1 MQRDFYFSK
10 VRLFFL
16 SGLVLLLILVFSA
29 ALIVMAGSPEG
40 NIGELIFVGL
50 IDLLLVFC
58 LYLMGKNFSSKE
70 ANVTVSDEGL
80 TIRGP
85 GGPGFMP
92 WEEIDGVLPYEVHN
106 NKLLG
111 IVLKDEEKYIES
123 LPKNK
128 QRLARLNIKTGF
140 PAFNIG
146 LSNIKHK
153 KELVDLLIE
162 MKIPFYVPSTGKEPL
177 DHENT
182 SAH

>member
-1 MQRDFYFSK
+1 MKRDFYFSR
-10 VRLFFL
+10 VRLFLL
-16 SGLVLLLILVFSA
+16 SGLLVLLIVGFSA
-29 ALIVMAGSPEG
+29 ALLVMAGSPDG
-40 NIGELIFVGL
+40 NTGELIFVGL
-50 IDLLLVFC
+50 VDLLLLFC
-58 LYLMGKNFSSKE
+58 LYFLAKNFSRKE

-106 NKLLG
+106 NSLLG
-111 IVLKDEEKYIES
+111 IILKDEEKYIETLS
-123 LPKNK
+123 KNK

-146 LSNIKHK
+146 LGNLKHK

-162 MKIPFYVPSTGKEPL
+162 MKIPFYLPSTDKEPL

-182 SAH
+182 SAQ